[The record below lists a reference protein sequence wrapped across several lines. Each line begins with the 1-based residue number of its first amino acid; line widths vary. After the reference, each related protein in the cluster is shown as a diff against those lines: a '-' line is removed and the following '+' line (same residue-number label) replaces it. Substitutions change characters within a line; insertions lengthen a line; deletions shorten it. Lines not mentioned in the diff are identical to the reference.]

1 MTSRSHDFD
10 ALARDN
16 ETAMLRALASAGQK
30 RVAET
35 LELSESTVSRWKEGD
50 LEKTAKSLAAM
61 GLKVVLADA
70 ETIERED
77 LDALIHG
84 AKEWAASLSVARLTK
99 KNPG

>member
-1 MTSRSHDFD
+1 MNTASPLITETTRK
-10 ALARDN
+10 N
-16 ETAMLRALASAGQK
+16 EAAMIRALASVGQK
-30 RVAET
+30 NVAE
-35 LELSESTVSRWKEGD
+35 LLGISEATVSRWKDGD

-61 GLKVVLADA
+61 GLKVVPVDA